1 MEQLKEEFLY
11 FWRKKS
17 FAAALV
23 LMTALSFATQL
34 MEPTIGIDDTS
45 FKLYYVD
52 GVSPAMGRWCT
63 YLINKILPL
72 KYNPHFVETVG
83 VCIFALAVSLWCVVF
98 YRVLGERLPF
108 AGYIAFAC
116 AMVSSP
122 ILTEVEIWYL
132 QDASHLGYFATA
144 LSVLVAMNTLRE
156 EKLSRKDNWL
166 QILLSGAFL
175 TFALGCYEAF
185 MLVFIIGCLFLF
197 FMIHAMKGEKDVKY
211 TGKVSRWFGSGVA
224 ILAISM
230 VLRTLVIKLVT
241 VVFRLEDQRAVLE
254 TRDFGDILK
263 LTVGGEN
270 GQKGLTDLW
279 FIVKDFFV
287 KYYLHAICYVPIM
300 IFVLAV
306 LVLGTAAVVYTI
318 RRRDGWILL
327 ALIGVL
333 LIPLVLSFV
342 EGHASY
348 YRTAHY
354 IPLVTAFAVLLLFWV
369 LRKNRSR
376 IVRYV
381 GYACLFILLYR
392 QGYEMNRW
400 MYVDAM
406 KYEDDKRV
414 MNSVGLYIQE
424 NLDASLPICVIGEYE
439 NDKSLLEDVY
449 LQDWSKK
456 YTILE
461 TLVNGIEPE
470 IFEKYNTPYGYAAA
484 ETPQLSMIK
493 WGATAFYGFD
503 RELIAFWKMHG
514 FTFQEDGNLGH
525 YSEAQELMRDGPVW
539 PEKGS
544 IVQTEDYII
553 VNFGYPDE
561 N

>member
-1 MEQLKEEFLY
+1 MTQIKEELLF
-11 FWRKKS
+11 FWRKRS

-34 MEPTIGIDDTS
+34 LEPTIGIDDTS

-83 VCIFALAVSLWCVVF
+83 VCIFCLAVSLWCVIF
-98 YRVLGERLPF
+98 YRILEDRIPF
-108 AGYIAFAC
+108 VGYIAFAC
-116 AMVSSP
+116 VMVSSP

-144 LSVLVAMNTLRE
+144 MALLVTMNTLRT
-156 EKLSRKDNWL
+156 EKLSKKEYWS
-166 QILLSGAFL
+166 QILLSSAFL

-185 MLVFIIGCLFLF
+185 MLVFIIGALLLF
-197 FMIHAMKGEKDVKY
+197 FLLHVVGDWENGKY
-211 TGKVSRWFGSGVA
+211 TGKVSRWICSGAA

-230 VLRTLVIKLVT
+230 VLRTVVIKLVT
-241 VVFRLEDQRAVLE
+241 VIFRLEDQRNVLE
-254 TRDFGDILK
+254 TRDFGDILS
-263 LTVGGEN
+263 LTISGED
-270 GQKGLTDLW
+270 GQKGLGDLW
-279 FIVKDFFV
+279 FIVKEFFA
-287 KYYLHAICYVPIM
+287 KYFLHAICYVPIM
-300 IFVLAV
+300 IFALAV
-306 LVLGTAAVVYTI
+306 LVLVVMAIVYSI
-318 RRRDGWILL
+318 RRKNGWMLL
-327 ALIGVL
+327 ALFGVL
-333 LIPLVLSFV
+333 LTPLMLSFI

-354 IPLVTAFAVLLLFWV
+354 IPLVTAFAVLLLFWAF
-369 LRKNRSR
+369 RNNRNR
-376 IVRYV
+376 WVRYA
-381 GYACLFILLYR
+381 GFACLFILLYR

-406 KYEDDKRV
+406 KYQEDKRT
-414 MNSVGLYIQE
+414 MDSVALYIKE

-439 NDKSLLEDVY
+439 NDKNLLEDVY
-449 LQDWSKK
+449 LPEWSKK
-456 YTILE
+456 YKLLQ
-461 TLVNGIEPE
+461 TLVNAVDPD

-514 FTFQEDGNLGH
+514 FTFTEDGNISH
-525 YSEAQELMRDGPVW
+525 YYEAKALMENGPVW
-539 PEKGS
+539 PQKGS
-544 IVQTEDYII
+544 IVQMEDYII
-553 VNFGYPDE
+553 VNFGYGE
-561 N
+561 

>member
-1 MEQLKEEFLY
+1 MTQIKEDLLY
-11 FWRKKS
+11 FWKKKS

-23 LMTALSFATQL
+23 LMTILSFATQL
-34 MEPTIGIDDTS
+34 LEPTIGIDDTS

-72 KYNPHFVETVG
+72 KYNPHFVEAVG
-83 VCIFALAVSLWCVVF
+83 VCIFCLAVSLWCVAF
-98 YRVLGERLPF
+98 YRVLGDRIPF

-144 LSVLVAMNTLRE
+144 LALLAAMNTLQTT
-156 EKLSRKDNWL
+156 KLSRKDYWI
-166 QILLSGAFL
+166 QILISSAFL

-185 MLVFIIGCLFLF
+185 MLVFVIGCLLLFL
-197 FMIHAMKGEKDVKY
+197 MIHVMGEKENVKY
-211 TGKVSRWFGSGVA
+211 TGKVSRWILNGAA
-224 ILAISM
+224 IVVISM
-230 VLRTLVIKLVT
+230 VLRTIVIKLVT
-241 VVFRLEDQRAVLE
+241 AVFKLEDQRNVLE

-263 LTVGGEN
+263 LAVGDGN

-300 IFVLAV
+300 IFALAV
-306 LVLGTAAVVYTI
+306 LVLGVMAIYYTI
-318 RRRDGWILL
+318 CRKDGWILL

-333 LIPLVLSFV
+333 VTPLLLSFV

-354 IPLVTAFAVLLLFWV
+354 IPLVTAFAVLMLFWV
-369 LRKNRSR
+369 LRKNQRR
-376 IVRYV
+376 VIRYI
-381 GYACLFILLYR
+381 GYACLFVLLYR

-406 KYEDDKRV
+406 KYQDDKRV
-414 MNSVGLYIQE
+414 MDSVALYIRE
-424 NLDASLPICVIGEYE
+424 NLDDSLPICVIGEYE

-449 LQDWSKK
+449 LPTWSKK
-456 YTILE
+456 YTILG
-461 TLVNGIEPE
+461 TLVNAVDPE

-514 FTFQEDGNLGH
+514 FTFAEDGNQAH
-525 YSEAQELMRDGPVW
+525 YDEARELMKDGPVW
-539 PEKGS
+539 PKQGS
-544 IVQTEDYII
+544 IVQADGYII
-553 VNFGYPDE
+553 VNFGYKD
-561 N
+561 